1 MAIFPKIQSP
11 CPYKNE
17 LATLMDGDMCRAC
30 HRQVVDLDGFSDSA
44 RVAFLAACK
53 SEVCVSYSFPLR
65 PAIAAALTAAA
76 LGAPMSAAAQEAPDD
91 FIEIIVGGIL
101 TPSDVEFISAEQDLV
116 APDAQVIYEDE
127 TDEASSKPLAV
138 AANDE
143 EQL

>member
-17 LATLMDGDMCRAC
+17 PAALMDGDMCRAC
-30 HRQVVDLDGFSDSA
+30 RRQVIDLDGFSDSE

-65 PAIAAALTAAA
+65 PAIAAALAAAA
-76 LGAPMSAAAQEAPDD
+76 LGAPMSAAAQEAPDE

-101 TPSDVEFISAEQDLV
+101 IPSDVEFISDEQDL
-116 APDAQVIYEDE
+116 ATPDAPVIYAD
-127 TDEASSKPLAV
+127 
-138 AANDE
+138 DE
-143 EQL
+143 EATEQTDSAEEEKEL